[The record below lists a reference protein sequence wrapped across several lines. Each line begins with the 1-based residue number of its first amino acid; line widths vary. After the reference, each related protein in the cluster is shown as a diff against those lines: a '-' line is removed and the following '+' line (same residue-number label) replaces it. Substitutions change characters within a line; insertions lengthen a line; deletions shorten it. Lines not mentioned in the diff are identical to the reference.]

1 MERKCFHIFILLYFY
16 FSEFPACIRVIQL
29 PSIIWDPWNP
39 LQFQLGFLSLLMLQL
54 ERKYCSKYFLQC
66 TNTYKNSCYNCWK
79 IKPSMWRSYFQ
90 MVCKQ
95 TISLQLFQKA
105 VFHKIYLIH
114 PWILCPKCFEI
125 ELQCDAFLGFFWI
138 LSKNIG
144 GSRLGKL
151 LLEDS

>member
-29 PSIIWDPWNP
+29 PLIIWDPWNP
-39 LQFQLGFLSLLMLQL
+39 LQVQLGFLSLLMLQL

-90 MVCKQ
+90 MVH
-95 TISLQLFQKA
+95 ISSNFSKGCLSQNLLNPLLNTLSQMFRNWTP
-105 VFHKIYLIH
+105 VRRF
-114 PWILCPKCFEI
+114 PGILLNIVKEYWWFRIRE
-125 ELQCDAFLGFFWI
+125 AFT
-138 LSKNIG
+138 
-144 GSRLGKL
+144 RR
-151 LLEDS
+151 